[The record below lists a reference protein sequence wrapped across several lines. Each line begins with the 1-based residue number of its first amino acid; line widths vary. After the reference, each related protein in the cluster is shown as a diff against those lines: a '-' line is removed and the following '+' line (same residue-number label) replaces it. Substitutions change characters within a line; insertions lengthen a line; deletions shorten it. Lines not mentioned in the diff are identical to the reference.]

1 MAHDDPE
8 IPHAQVP
15 QLPEPTAA
23 PSPAPGRPRR
33 ARRWWAAFAASALLV
48 AAVGAAFVRLPYY
61 TIAPGSAR
69 DVDSRIRVAAPGP
82 YFPPA
87 GRVLFV
93 TVSVGPTDNVYEAIG
108 GWLDPA
114 VDVVPEEAV
123 IPKGTSLE
131 EYNRQN
137 VEAMVDS
144 KETAQ
149 YVALT
154 RLGYAVPEH
163 GEGAVVRD
171 VRTDLNPAVSVLHVG
186 DVVTAVDGRRVELA
200 DDLVAA
206 IAGHRPGE
214 RVRLVVAP
222 AGRSEQRRQ
231 LEVPL
236 AARPDGTAV
245 LGVAL
250 ETFHRRFDFPF
261 RVEIDSAQVGGP
273 SAGLAFTLALLDVL
287 TPGEL
292 TGGVPVAATGTIDRD
307 GRIGP
312 VGGVAQKTIAVKR
325 AGAKLF
331 IVPSEEYAEA
341 KSRAGRGLRVEKAD
355 TLDEA
360 LRILGS
366 LRGSNALALGRP
378 GASAP

>member
-1 MAHDDPE
+1 MASVDP
-8 IPHAQVP
+8 PVP
-15 QLPEPTAA
+15 
-23 PSPAPGRPRR
+23 SVPAPPGAPVAPPATERPRRR
-33 ARRWWAAFAASALLV
+33 ARRWWAAVVGSALLF

-69 DVDSRIRVAAPGP
+69 DVERRIRVEAPGP
-82 YFPPA
+82 YFPPE
-87 GRVLFV
+87 GKVLFV
-93 TVSVGPTDNVYEAIG
+93 TVSVGPTDNLYEAVG

-114 VDVVPEEAV
+114 VDVLPEEAV
-123 IPKGTSLE
+123 IPKGTSRE

-154 RLGYAVPEH
+154 RLGYRVPEH
-163 GEGAVVRD
+163 GEGAVVRE
-171 VRTDLNPAVSVLHVG
+171 VRTDLNPAVSALRVG
-186 DVVTAVDGRRVELA
+186 DVVTEADGRPIEVA
-200 DDLVAA
+200 DDLVAV

-214 RVRLVVAP
+214 RVRLVAAP
-222 AGRSEQRRQ
+222 SDRPEQRRR
-231 LEVPL
+231 LDVPL

-250 ETFHRRFDFPF
+250 ETFRRRFEFPF
-261 RVEIDSAQVGGP
+261 RIEIDSAQVGGP

-325 AGAKLF
+325 AGAALF

-341 KSRAGRGLRVEKAD
+341 KARAGRGLRVEKAD
-355 TLDEA
+355 TLEDA
-360 LRILGS
+360 LRVLAT

-378 GASAP
+378 GAPAQ